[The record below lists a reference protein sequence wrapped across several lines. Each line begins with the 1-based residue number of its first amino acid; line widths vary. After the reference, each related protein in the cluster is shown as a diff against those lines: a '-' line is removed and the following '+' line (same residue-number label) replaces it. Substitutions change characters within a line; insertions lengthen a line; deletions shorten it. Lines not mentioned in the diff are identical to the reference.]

1 MFYVL
6 HLESMNL
13 LPVVMLL
20 RTATVVVLALMIRL
34 MSLTKYILGIL
45 S

>member
-20 RTATVVVLALMIRL
+20 QTASCIGLNDQT
-34 MSLTKYILGIL
+34 YEFD
-45 S
+45 